1 MIHLDTAIRFSFRP
15 RDCRC
20 QPDRRVLLETNSA
33 ECRPL
38 ASKQMRQ
45 DRRRSERDGGPDA
58 DISATPADLTPICLP
73 FFRYL
78 LQAIECLTD
87 RLERRTCNNGVQVGN
102 VAICRQLTP
111 TGAKL
116 VKQSGS
122 VPAKLMTSFRADDDG
137 VE

>member
-15 RDCRC
+15 RDCGC

-58 DISATPADLTPICLP
+58 DISATPADLTPIRLP

-87 RLERRTCNNGVQVGN
+87 TDWS
-102 VAICRQLTP
+102 VA
-111 TGAKL
+111 
-116 VKQSGS
+116 
-122 VPAKLMTSFRADDDG
+122 RATMASRSATLPFAAS
-137 VE
+137 

>member
-45 DRRRSERDGGPDA
+45 DRRRSERDAGPDA
-58 DISATPADLTPICLP
+58 DISATPADLTPIRLP

-87 RLERRTCNNGVQVGN
+87 TDWS
-102 VAICRQLTP
+102 VA
-111 TGAKL
+111 
-116 VKQSGS
+116 
-122 VPAKLMTSFRADDDG
+122 RATMASRSATLPFAAN
-137 VE
+137 